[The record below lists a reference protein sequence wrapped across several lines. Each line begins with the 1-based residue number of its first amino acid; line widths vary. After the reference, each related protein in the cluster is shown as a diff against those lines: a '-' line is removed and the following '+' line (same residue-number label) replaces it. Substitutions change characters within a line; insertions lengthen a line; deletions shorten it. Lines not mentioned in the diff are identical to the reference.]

1 MNSKD
6 LRGIE
11 LIPDYFKYQ
20 IDAVKIEGRMK
31 SPLYVANAVQ
41 QYRRAIDL
49 FSESPDLFT
58 DELEELQSNLN
69 RASNRGFTTAS
80 LKIPAEG
87 SSISYDWNGYSNSVQ
102 FIGIVHEQQP
112 KKSLI
117 TTKQPLRN
125 GDKIRYI
132 SPTLSEPIDIVA
144 DLESLTGHP
153 IERAIPNQRIWL
165 KQSLCPQSL
174 LIK

>member
-1 MNSKD
+1 MFYKQMNQLK
-6 LRGIE
+6 R
-11 LIPDYFKYQ
+11 
-20 IDAVKIEGRMK
+20 
-31 SPLYVANAVQ
+31 
-41 QYRRAIDL
+41 
-49 FSESPDLFT
+49 
-58 DELEELQSNLN
+58 NLN
-69 RASNRGFTTAS
+69 RVSNRGFTTAS
-80 LKIPAEG
+80 LQSKAAK